1 MSKERLSN
9 LIQKSTEAY
18 DGTPWYEQIA
28 DYLLAN
34 GVIVPPCKVGG
45 YMYTISRG
53 RPKKWK
59 VCFIGHNT
67 LGEQKYHLA
76 DEGYKHMIEA
86 WNYDLGKTVFLSREE
101 AERALKERRE
111 ADHETTG
118 GTAAS
123 GDDAAKEGGGC
134 GAIS

>member
-1 MSKERLSN
+1 MIELLSTAPQE
-9 LIQKSTEAY
+9 I
-18 DGTPWYEQIA
+18 DGSIGIGKIA
-28 DYLLAN
+28 DHLLRS